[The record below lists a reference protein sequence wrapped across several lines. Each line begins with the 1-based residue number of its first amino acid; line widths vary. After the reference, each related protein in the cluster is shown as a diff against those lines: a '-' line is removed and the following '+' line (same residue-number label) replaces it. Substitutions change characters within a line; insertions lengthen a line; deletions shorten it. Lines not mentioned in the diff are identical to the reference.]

1 MSAGVATQ
9 LLPSGKALPSSSAM
23 GRPSAAPPASSAA
36 GVLALLHERDPA
48 LQAAALHR
56 LLQMID
62 LWWTEIADYLAD
74 IEELY
79 EDESFAE
86 RQLAGYIASRVYF
99 HLEEY
104 GEAMKFALGSGKWFD
119 ITQKSLYVQRILAEC
134 VDTFIRNG
142 LRDFAPQQLAAGRQ
156 VSVQLPEEDME
167 DGQDAASS
175 AALNEAV
182 EGVVKRLLEVCTQG
196 EGPLYALGI
205 AFDARRLDLVQA
217 IFNSPRARALPPT
230 DPNSHCQLMLYCLDH
245 IQTLISSKFF
255 RSQIISLLTAE
266 FEKCLPLY
274 DFPSAAST
282 AGAEATSFGPG
293 RAEVR
298 GLVYSGL
305 CRCLVERDESGRV
318 AELLHRL
325 LQPQEDP
332 SREEEGVLM
341 ACQIAFDILQME
353 SQPFQQALL
362 DHPLLRAPEPPAP
375 AAGDATE
382 GGETATPNGTASDAA
397 VQDEKEEKKEVET
410 EAEKKKK
417 LLRSILS
424 GEAQTAFS
432 NQFLQR
438 ENHTDLMLLDLYQ
451 RSIDTRSS
459 LLHHGVVLSHMLM
472 QAGTSCD
479 VFLRC
484 NLDWMARA
492 SNWARFSA
500 TASLGVVHKGHVR
513 DSMKLLRTYLP
524 ASSSASSS
532 PYSEG
537 GAFYALGLISANQ
550 PSSSVRDYLLEQ
562 LQAAG
567 TASEPRQQG
576 CCLGLGL
583 VCMGNADDSEVYEA
597 LKQVLFLDS
606 AVAGEAAALGAGL
619 LLLGSANAP
628 AVAELLAYAQDTQ
641 HEKIRRACG
650 IAIALLMF
658 KKEQEADA
666 LIDQLCSKESDAL
679 IRYGGM
685 FTIAMAYCATANSS
699 AIRRLLHVSVSDV
712 SDDVRRA
719 AVIALGFVLCGDR
732 QQLAQILK
740 ILSGSFN
747 PHVRYGAALALGMAS
762 AGTGRKEVVDLLL
775 PLSND
780 STDFVRQGAFIG
792 LGFVLQQVP
801 DAACSEAGAV
811 RQQFQR
817 VIADKHEDVMARFG
831 ALLASGLID
840 AGGRNV
846 VASMFSASGVLRQ
859 EAAVGFCLAFQLWY
873 WYPLIHMVAL
883 SFAPSALIGLTVS
896 SAHAIKKKPASASAS
911 SEKAGEK
918 GEKDEKAKEEK
929 EEKEKREED
938 EKAAESGEK
947 NESLVSR
954 EETHEPYVAG
964 LSKLRVPAG
973 WTVACVGAKKGQ
985 FAYVPSLASLEK
997 KEGKKQTIKAVLS
1010 TTAKR
1015 NRKLQEQKKKENQEE
1030 KKEPSQESTK
1040 GADAMDV
1047 DEEPAKKEDEV
1058 PKKSTDA
1065 AAMDVD
1071 TEEKG
1076 EEAKSKTEKEGDD
1089 EGKDGAGKE
1098 VELKNPCR
1106 VLPQQQ
1112 PCIQL
1117 LANSRY
1123 QPIFPGRK
1131 AGFVLLRDTRPSEPD
1146 EFLEPRGETPA
1157 PEEKSAE
1164 EKEPEPFTPFEWSG

>member
-1 MSAGVATQ
+1 MSAGAVTAEP
-9 LLPSGKALPSSSAM
+9 LPSAKAGLGSAM
-23 GRPSAAPPASSAA
+23 AFAPPASSAA
-36 GVLALLHERDPA
+36 GVLALLHERDSA

-62 LWWTEIADYLAD
+62 VWWTEIADYLAD
-74 IEELY
+74 IEALY

-86 RQLAGYIASRVYF
+86 RQLAGFIASRVYF

-104 GEAMKFALGSGKWFD
+104 GEALKFALGSGKWFD
-119 ITQKSLYVQRILAEC
+119 ITQKSLYVQRMLAEC

-142 LRDFAPQQLAAGRQ
+142 QRDFVPQQLAAGRQ
-156 VSVQLPEEDME
+156 VSLQLPELDME
-167 DGQDAASS
+167 DGQDAAAS

-182 EGVVKRLLEVCTQG
+182 EGVVKRLLEVCTEHG
-196 EGPLYALGI
+196 EGASYALGI
-205 AFDARRLDLVQA
+205 AFDARRLDLVEA
-217 IFNSPRARALPPT
+217 ILNSPRALALPPT
-230 DPNSHCQLMLYCLDH
+230 NPSSTCQLMLYCLDH
-245 IQTLISSKFF
+245 VQTLISSKYF

-266 FEKCLPLY
+266 FEKCLPVY
-274 DFPSAAST
+274 ASV
-282 AGAEATSFGPG
+282 GAESTQNLSAEEQ
-293 RAEVR
+293 AEVR
-298 GLVYSGL
+298 GLLFSGL
-305 CRCLVERDESGRV
+305 CRCLVEQDASARV
-318 AELLHRL
+318 AEILHQL
-325 LQPQEDP
+325 LQE
-332 SREEEGVLM
+332 SSGAEGLLM
-341 ACQIAFDILQME
+341 ASQIAFDILQME
-353 SQPFQQALL
+353 NQSFQQALL
-362 DHPLLRAPEPPAP
+362 DHPLLRAPEAP
-375 AAGDATE
+375 AGVSENSGEPGERSTGSGDAPATDAE
-382 GGETATPNGTASDAA
+382 KKEENKEEKEET
-397 VQDEKEEKKEVET
+397 KEEKKKGAEEET

-438 ENHTDLMLLDLYQ
+438 ENHTDLMLLDLYK

-492 SNWARFSA
+492 NNWARFSA
-500 TASLGVVHKGHVR
+500 TASLGVIHKGHVR

-524 ASSSASSS
+524 ASASSASASSS

-550 PSSSVRDYLLEQ
+550 PSTFVRNYLLEQ
-562 LQAAG
+562 LQVAG
-567 TASEPRQQG
+567 TASEPKQQG

-583 VCMGNADDSEVYEA
+583 VCMGNAEDSEVYEA

-606 AVAGEAAALGAGL
+606 AVAGEAAALGVGL
-619 LLLGSANAP
+619 LLLGSSNAA
-628 AVAELLAYAQDTQ
+628 AVDELLAYAQDTQ

-666 LIDQLCSKESDAL
+666 LIDQLCKDSDAL

-685 FTIAMAYCATANSS
+685 FTIAMAYCTTANSG

-747 PHVRYGAALALGMAS
+747 PHVRYGAALALGVAC
-762 AGTGRKEVVDLLL
+762 AGTGQKEVVDLLL
-775 PLSND
+775 PLSSD

-811 RQQFQR
+811 RQQLQR

-859 EAAVGFCLAFQLWY
+859 EAAVGFCLASQLWY

-883 SFAPSALIGLTVS
+883 SFSPSALIGVTIS
-896 SAHAIKKKPASASAS
+896 SAPALKKKEEKKE
-911 SEKAGEK
+911 EKAAEK
-918 GEKDEKAKEEK
+918 KDEKATEQKEENTT
-929 EEKEKREED
+929 EKSESAEVEKY
-938 EKAAESGEK
+938 
-947 NESLVSR
+947 
-954 EETHEPYVAG
+954 EPYLEG
-964 LSKLRVPAG
+964 MTKLRVPAG
-973 WTVACVGAKKGQ
+973 WKVACVGAKKGQ

-997 KEGKKQTIKAVLS
+997 KEGKKQTMKAVLS

-1015 NRKLQEQKKKENQEE
+1015 NRQQKKKENE
-1030 KKEPSQESTK
+1030 KKDAPETAK
-1040 GADAMDV
+1040 NDAMDV
-1047 DEEPAKKEDEV
+1047 DEEPAKETEAA
-1058 PKKSTDA
+1058 KKRAGTSS
-1065 AAMDVD
+1065 AMDVD
-1071 TEEKG
+1071 SEEKSEG
-1076 EEAKSKTEKEGDD
+1076 KSKTEKGEKSEKEGEEENK
-1089 EGKDGAGKE
+1089 EGTGKE

-1106 VLPQQQ
+1106 VLPQQLQ
-1112 PCIQL
+1112 CIQL
-1117 LANSRY
+1117 LPNSRY

-1131 AGFVLLRDTRPSEPD
+1131 AGFVLLRDTMPSDPD
-1146 EFLEPRGETPA
+1146 EFLEPRGEAPA
-1157 PEEKSAE
+1157 AEEKRTE

>member
-1 MSAGVATQ
+1 
-9 LLPSGKALPSSSAM
+9 
-23 GRPSAAPPASSAA
+23 AA
-36 GVLALLHERDPA
+36 
-48 LQAAALHR
+48 
-56 LLQMID
+56 
-62 LWWTEIADYLAD
+62 
-74 IEELY
+74 
-79 EDESFAE
+79 
-86 RQLAGYIASRVYF
+86 
-99 HLEEY
+99 
-104 GEAMKFALGSGKWFD
+104 
-119 ITQKSLYVQRILAEC
+119 
-134 VDTFIRNG
+134 
-142 LRDFAPQQLAAGRQ
+142 
-156 VSVQLPEEDME
+156 
-167 DGQDAASS
+167 S
-175 AALNEAV
+175 AALNDAV
-182 EGVVKRLLEVCTQG
+182 EGVVRRLLEVCTEHG
-196 EGPLYALGI
+196 EGASYALGI
-205 AFDARRLDLVQA
+205 AFDARRLDLVES
-217 IFNSPRARALPPT
+217 ILNSPRAIALPPT
-230 DPNSHCQLMLYCLDH
+230 QPNSKCQLMLYCLDH
-245 IQTLISSKFF
+245 VQTLISSKYF

-266 FEKCLPLY
+266 FEKCLPVYASGDAESTQKL
-274 DFPSAAST
+274 SA
-282 AGAEATSFGPG
+282 EEQ
-293 RAEVR
+293 AEVR
-298 GLVYSGL
+298 GLLFSGL
-305 CRCLVERDESGRV
+305 CRCLVEQDASGRV
-318 AELLHRL
+318 AEILHQL
-325 LQPQEDP
+325 LQE
-332 SREEEGVLM
+332 SSGAEGLLM
-341 ACQIAFDILQME
+341 ASQIAFDILQME
-353 SQPFQQALL
+353 NQSFQQALL
-362 DHPLLRAPEPPAP
+362 DHPLLRAPEAPAGDPENSGESGERSTANGDAPAP
-375 AAGDATE
+375 DAE
-382 GGETATPNGTASDAA
+382 KKEEN
-397 VQDEKEEKKEVET
+397 KEEKKEETKAEKKDPEEET

-438 ENHTDLMLLDLYQ
+438 ENHTDLMLLDLYK

-492 SNWARFSA
+492 NNWARFSA
-500 TASLGVVHKGHVR
+500 TASLGVIHKGHVR

-524 ASSSASSS
+524 ASASSAASSS

-550 PSSSVRDYLLEQ
+550 PSTSVRDYLLEQ
-562 LQAAG
+562 LQVAG
-567 TASEPRQQG
+567 TASEPKQQG

-583 VCMGNADDSEVYEA
+583 VCMGNAEDSEVYEA

-606 AVAGEAAALGAGL
+606 AVAGEAAALGVGL
-619 LLLGSANAP
+619 LLLGSSNAA
-628 AVAELLAYAQDTQ
+628 AVDELLAYAQDTQ

-650 IAIALLMF
+650 IAVALLMF

-666 LIDQLCSKESDAL
+666 LIDQLCKDSDAL

-685 FTIAMAYCATANSS
+685 FTIAMAYCATANSG

-747 PHVRYGAALALGMAS
+747 PHVRYGAALALAVAC
-762 AGTGRKEVVDLLL
+762 AGTGQKEVVDLLL
-775 PLSND
+775 PLSSD

-811 RQQFQR
+811 RQQLQR

-883 SFAPSALIGLTVS
+883 SFSPSALIGVTIS
-896 SAHAIKKKPASASAS
+896 SAPALKKKE
-911 SEKAGEK
+911 EKAAEK
-918 GEKDEKAKEEK
+918 KDEKATDQK
-929 EEKEKREED
+929 
-938 EKAAESGEK
+938 GEK
-947 NESLVSR
+947 PTETSESSEV
-954 EETHEPYVAG
+954 EKYEPYLEG
-964 LSKLRVPAG
+964 MSKLRVPAG
-973 WTVACVGAKKGQ
+973 WKVACVGAKKGQ

-997 KEGKKQTIKAVLS
+997 KEGKKQTMKAVLS

-1015 NRKLQEQKKKENQEE
+1015 NRQQKKKENE
-1030 KKEPSQESTK
+1030 KKDAPETAKNE
-1040 GADAMDV
+1040 AMDV
-1047 DEEPAKKEDEV
+1047 DEEPAKETEV
-1058 PKKSTDA
+1058 TKNEADA
-1065 AAMDVD
+1065 SAMDVD
-1071 TEEKG
+1071 SEEKSEG
-1076 EEAKSKTEKEGDD
+1076 RSKTEKGEKSEKEG
-1089 EGKDGAGKE
+1089 EEENKDGTGKE

-1106 VLPQQQ
+1106 VLPQQLQ
-1112 PCIQL
+1112 CIQL
-1117 LANSRY
+1117 LPNSRY

-1131 AGFVLLRDTRPSEPD
+1131 AGFVLLRDTMPSDPD
-1146 EFLEPRGETPA
+1146 EFLEPRGEAPA
-1157 PEEKSAE
+1157 AEEKPTE